1 MEDRDKPGPRRDLIL
16 LTGTPLSSN
25 DDVHGYTALLNK
37 VSGESWGTI
46 GEFRSQFVEEYDYFD
61 EPLVWRNHDRMQ
73 AALMHN
79 AVTVHQEDVLT
90 ELPPLTVTPFEYALS
105 DEHMVIYNKVARE
118 KLLEFEGQDTI
129 SFTNSSAAA
138 AAMQQVVI
146 GVELYAKDEEHRVKL
161 RKQIKIGRAHV

>member
-16 LTGTPLSSN
+16 LTTVYRSRELS
-25 DDVHGYTALLNK
+25 DVHGYTALLNK

-61 EPLVWRNHDRMQ
+61 EPLVWRDHDRMQ

-90 ELPPLTVTPFEYALS
+90 ELPPLTVTPFEYA
-105 DEHMVIYNKVARE
+105 
-118 KLLEFEGQDTI
+118 
-129 SFTNSSAAA
+129 
-138 AAMQQVVI
+138 
-146 GVELYAKDEEHRVKL
+146 
-161 RKQIKIGRAHV
+161 

>member
-79 AVTVHQEDVLT
+79 AVTVHGRAVIDGDVGLT
-90 ELPPLTVTPFEYALS
+90 ESP
-105 DEHMVIYNKVARE
+105 
-118 KLLEFEGQDTI
+118 
-129 SFTNSSAAA
+129 
-138 AAMQQVVI
+138 
-146 GVELYAKDEEHRVKL
+146 
-161 RKQIKIGRAHV
+161 